1 MRGLP
6 KLAGLVRI
14 GLRQLRRPLVRRY
27 ATPSPARGE
36 GLGLALGLL
45 LTLLALPAH
54 AADVISGG
62 PNAVAVTI
70 YRDEAIPDP
79 AAADWNGYGLAM
91 IAETRTVDLPA
102 GQSRLVLQG
111 VADGALPETAA
122 LQGLPGRILEQ
133 NFDYDLLGPGS
144 LIQHSVG
151 RPVQVRRV
159 NPHTGKVTLE
169 DAVLRSGPNGAVLD
183 IGGRIEALGCSGGIE
198 GIVFRDVPSELTGKA
213 ALSTAVT
220 VDRPGRYQVRLA
232 YLTVGLAW
240 RAGYVARIAPDS
252 TTLDLDGWIT
262 LANHGDTGFANAPT
276 SVVAGR
282 LARQAVNLVQRLMA
296 SRTSACW
303 PMGNSHHPRGNFEM
317 PPPPPPPAPMNMVAD
332 EAMMAP
338 ATIARGALGGAF
350 KATERARQTDLGDY
364 KLYTLDEPTTV
375 AARQTK
381 QLMFLHQE
389 HVRFD
394 RVYVFKLDLDASE
407 GASAAG
413 PTTTTLRLE
422 NKPANGLGRALPA
435 GAVSIRQPQDGTDYL
450 IGEPQLRDVS
460 VGEPFEL
467 ELGEASDVQV
477 AWRVTAVTAAGRA
490 GGRHRA
496 RATVEATLTNA
507 KSEPIAA
514 ELRLLSASLTGLRV
528 TAESQA
534 HGTKAGD
541 PIWRVPLP
549 ANGEAVVTYTVEYL
563 TD

>member
-1 MRGLP
+1 MLRSALRG
-6 KLAGLVRI
+6 ASRSTHAI
-14 GLRQLRRPLVRRY
+14 
-27 ATPSPARGE
+27 AA
-36 GLGLALGLL
+36 
-45 LTLLALPAH
+45 TLLFALPGH
-54 AADVISGG
+54 AADVISAG
-62 PNAVAVTI
+62 PGAVAVTI

-102 GQSRLVLQG
+102 GVSRLVLQG

-213 ALSTAVT
+213 ALSTTVT

-381 QLMFLHQE
+381 QVAFLNLPAAKFETVYRYVIQAD
-389 HVRFD
+389 D
-394 RVYVFKLDLDASE
+394 RPTPDSDASDP
-407 GASAAG
+407 AAAQIIM
-413 PTTTTLRLE
+413 LLE
-422 NKPANGLGRALPA
+422 NKPAQGLGRALPR
-435 GAVSIRQPQDGTDYL
+435 GAVRLMQAQTPDGPPL
-450 IGEPQLRDVS
+450 LVGEPAIERDVP
-460 VGEPFEL
+460 VGEPFEITA
-467 ELGEASDVQV
+467 GQASDVQV
-477 AWRVTAVTAAGRA
+477 TQRVAAATTKPHKDRTHVRVTYEVRAA
-490 GGRHRA
+490 
-496 RATVEATLTNA
+496 NA
-507 KSEPIAA
+507 KGAPVTVQIRQPRSDWSGFKVSSE
-514 ELRLLSASLTGLRV
+514 SSG
-528 TAESQA
+528 
-534 HGTKAGD
+534 HGFKAGD
-541 PIWRVPLP
+541 PLWRLAVP
-549 ANGEAVVTYTVEYL
+549 ANSERVLTYTLDYE